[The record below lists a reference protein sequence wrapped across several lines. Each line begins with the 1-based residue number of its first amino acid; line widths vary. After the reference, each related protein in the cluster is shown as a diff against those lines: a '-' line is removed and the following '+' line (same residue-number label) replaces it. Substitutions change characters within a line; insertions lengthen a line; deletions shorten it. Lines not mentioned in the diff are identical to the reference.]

1 MVFKY
6 FLCDKFFF
14 MLVDTHSHIYSED
27 FNNDLEEVIQR
38 AFENDVRKIVLP
50 NIDSSS
56 VKKMLNLADK
66 YPQICYPL
74 IGLHPTS
81 VNEDYEEEL
90 ELIEFWIGK
99 RKFYGIGE
107 VGIDLYWDK
116 TFIGEQTHAFRRQVV
131 LAKKYGLPVVVHV
144 RESFDEVYAVLQEE
158 KDDSL
163 RGVFHSFTGTAEQA
177 RLITDLGF
185 KLGIN
190 GIITFKNNGL
200 DQVIPKIDPSHIL
213 LETDSPYL
221 TPVPFRGKRNESSYL
236 VYVAQKVAEIYQL
249 SVAEIT
255 RITTKNAENL
265 FKI

>member
-27 FNNDLEEVIQR
+27 FSNDLEEVIQR

-56 VKKMLNLADK
+56 VKKMLDLADK

-116 TFIGEQTHAFRRQVV
+116 TFIAEQTNAFRRQIV
-131 LAKKYGLPVVVHV
+131 LAKKYELPVVVHV
-144 RESFDEVYAVLQEE
+144 RESFDEVYAVLQNE
-158 KDDSL
+158 KDDRL
-163 RGVFHSFTGTAEQA
+163 TGVFHSFTGTAEQA
-177 RLITDLGF
+177 RLITGLGF

-200 DQVIPKIDPSHIL
+200 DQLISKIDPSHIL

-249 SVAEIT
+249 PVAEIT
-255 RITTKNAENL
+255 RITAKNAENL

>member
-1 MVFKY
+1 
-6 FLCDKFFF
+6 
-14 MLVDTHSHIYSED
+14 MLIDTHSHIYSED
-27 FNNDLEEVIQR
+27 FSNDLEEVIQR

-56 VKKMLNLADK
+56 VKKMLDLADK

-116 TFIGEQTHAFRRQVV
+116 TFITEQTDAFRRQVV
-131 LAKKYGLPVVVHV
+131 LAKKYELPVVVHV
-144 RESFDEVYAVLQEE
+144 RESFDEVYAVLSDE
-158 KDDSL
+158 KDDRL
-163 RGVFHSFTGTAEQA
+163 KGVFHSFTGTPEQA

-200 DQVIPKIDPSHIL
+200 DQLISKIDPAHIL

-249 SVAEIT
+249 PVAEIT
-255 RITTKNAENL
+255 SITAKNAEKL

>member
-1 MVFKY
+1 
-6 FLCDKFFF
+6 

-27 FNNDLEEVIQR
+27 FSNDLEEVIQR

-56 VKKMLNLADK
+56 VKKMLDLTDR

-81 VNEDYEEEL
+81 VNDDYEEEL
-90 ELIEFWIGK
+90 ELMEFWIKK

-116 TFIGEQTHAFRRQVV
+116 TFIAEQTDAFRRQIV
-131 LAKKYGLPVVVHV
+131 LAKKYELPVVVHV
-144 RESFDEVYAVLQEE
+144 RESFDEVYAVLQSE
-158 KDDSL
+158 KNAHL
-163 RGVFHSFTGTAEQA
+163 TGVFHSFTGTADQA
-177 RLITDLGF
+177 RLVVDMGF

-200 DQVIPKIDPSHIL
+200 DQVLAQIDPSHIL

-221 TPVPFRGKRNESSYL
+221 TPAPFRGKRNESSYL
-236 VYVAQKVAEIYQL
+236 IYVAQKVAGIYQL
-249 SVAEIT
+249 SVAEIA
-255 RITTKNAENL
+255 RITAENSEKL